1 MIARRV
7 GSSRWTRSSHERQPG
22 ASMMRAMTER
32 RNSRSAAA
40 LSGVAWNSFIR
51 VIAMSGWSATTLLRT
66 LALRAHSAPLRSL
79 RQQPFGEVQAL
90 LRLAQLLPQL
100 AHLGFERFERCEP
113 GLELAPAA
121 TRPQALGPQPE
132 RPGERHVNRGMP
144 RLGLPDREPGSDQV
158 DHAQHGG
165 DRIPNGWLEGHRAPP
180 SGASP
185 EHHGQG
191 GIRTHGTL
199 A

>member
-51 VIAMSGWSATTLLRT
+51 VIAMSGWSSATTLLRT

-79 RQQPFGEVQAL
+79 RQHPFGEVKAL

-100 AHLGFERFERCEP
+100 AHLGFQRFERFEPSR
-113 GLELAPAA
+113 ELAPAG
-121 TRPQALGPQPE
+121 TLPQALGP
-132 RPGERHVNRGMP
+132 
-144 RLGLPDREPGSDQV
+144 
-158 DHAQHGG
+158 
-165 DRIPNGWLEGHRAPP
+165 
-180 SGASP
+180 
-185 EHHGQG
+185 
-191 GIRTHGTL
+191 
-199 A
+199 